1 MSPEKSCMVVE
12 IRAGESLDIGHG
24 EISIELVKKSGQQAR
39 LRIVAPSDIK
49 IERKAVLPV
58 VTSMAT

>member
-39 LRIVAPSDIK
+39 LRIVAPSGIK